1 MIKILSSADWHVN
14 LHKKKVPYDW
24 QTNRFQLMFDKMRNL
39 ESSCDVHIIAG
50 DLFDKKP
57 EPDET
62 LLVLSYQNSV
72 AIPTYII
79 PGNHE
84 AAKKG
89 ETFWE
94 HFTLE
99 NTINN
104 PNVRVF
110 TRNSRAV
117 LGSQGFCFFPYGSV
131 QTDSLPTYV
140 DFSFGGA
147 TKTSIWLPTTY
158 QLKKLVITLTS
169 TTVTAIDCARLICG
183 TYWESTRQ
191 ASNGIQLGYEDLS
204 EITTTRS
211 GNTYED
217 RKPIS
222 ETMQFDLEYLP
233 DADRKQLQTLMRSWG
248 SSALIYYCIFPSNTN
263 PELTQSYSIYGRSNS
278 NSLQYQFFS
287 FYNTNLD
294 IKSW

>member
-1 MIKILSSADWHVN
+1 MANLRVIYNNLADAAAIAADSTASGFSVDSLKNTQKTSVHRSTGATVTYTLTWSSAQSVSCVALPATN
-14 LHKKKVPYDW
+14 L
-24 QTNRFQLMFDKMRNL
+24 Q
-39 ESSCDVHIIAG
+39 AG
-50 DLFDKKP
+50 DTIKVQVY
-57 EPDET
+57 T
-62 LLVLSYQNSV
+62 LDTDTSALYESPVLQACAGRV
-72 AIPTYII
+72 T
-79 PGNHE
+79 
-84 AAKKG
+84 
-89 ETFWE
+89 
-94 HFTLE
+94 TLY
-99 NTINN
+99 NKYT
-104 PNVRVF
+104 
-110 TRNSRAV
+110 
-117 LGSQGFCFFPYGSV
+117 
-131 QTDSLPTYV
+131 LPTYV
-140 DFSFGGA
+140 DFGFGGA
-147 TKTSIWLPTTY
+147 TKTSVWLPSTY
-158 QLKKLVITLTS
+158 QVEKVVITLTS
-169 TTVTAIDCARLICG
+169 TTVTAIDCARIICG

-248 SSALIYYCIFPSNTN
+248 SSALIYYCIFPDNTN

>member
-1 MIKILSSADWHVN
+1 MANLRVIYNNLADAATITASTTASGFSVDNLKNTQKTSIHRSTGATVTYTLTWSTAQSINCVALPATNLQAGDTIKIVGYTETADTTPIYETDN
-14 LHKKKVPYDW
+14 LQACTGRV
-24 QTNRFQLMFDKMRNL
+24 T
-39 ESSCDVHIIAG
+39 
-50 DLFDKKP
+50 
-57 EPDET
+57 T
-62 LLVLSYQNSV
+62 LYNK
-72 AIPTYII
+72 T
-79 PGNHE
+79 
-84 AAKKG
+84 
-89 ETFWE
+89 
-94 HFTLE
+94 
-99 NTINN
+99 
-104 PNVRVF
+104 
-110 TRNSRAV
+110 
-117 LGSQGFCFFPYGSV
+117 
-131 QTDSLPTYV
+131 SLPTYV